1 MKKYLNWSYKMSYSL
16 KKTYENFEKEIRQL
30 NEIVNKL
37 ASRSVSM
44 ERDVH
49 IEGCFIRL
57 VVSWEIFIE
66 EYFLRCMCKAK
77 TRSNTDIKPINMPS
91 KNMNDAFRK
100 INKNRKDR
108 DKDFTDW
115 LDSNLIMQRVNDY
128 FRFNSRVH
136 WIYEAPDKLFE
147 LKVIRNAIAHRSVSA
162 VSKFQKYVKDQMGY
176 LASVDPTMA
185 SLLIQKKRNS
195 SELIFSI
202 LSNYFLDL
210 ATRLT
215 K

>member
-1 MKKYLNWSYKMSYSL
+1 MSYSL
-16 KKTYENFEKEIRQL
+16 KKTYESLEKEILQL
-30 NEIVNKL
+30 NAIVNKL
-37 ASRSVSM
+37 AVIPTSM
-44 ERDVH
+44 ERDVQ

-57 VVSWEIFIE
+57 VVSWETFIE

-77 TRSNTDIKPINMPS
+77 TRTNKEIKPISNPS
-91 KNMNDAFRK
+91 KTTNDAFKK

-115 LDSNLIMQRVNDY
+115 LDTTLITHRVNDY
-128 FRFNSRVH
+128 FRFNSRLH

-147 LKVIRNAIAHRSVSA
+147 LRIIRNAIAHRSVSA
-162 VSKFQKYVKDQMGY
+162 ISKFEKYVKDQMGY
-176 LASVDPTMA
+176 LASINPSMA

-195 SELIFSI
+195 PDLIFSI

-210 ATRLT
+210 ADRLT

>member
-1 MKKYLNWSYKMSYSL
+1 MSYSL
-16 KKTYENFEKEIRQL
+16 KKTYESFEKEILQL
-30 NEIVNKL
+30 NAIVNKL
-37 ASRSVSM
+37 AATPESM

-77 TRSNTDIKPINMPS
+77 TRTNKEIKPISNPS
-91 KNMNDAFRK
+91 KTINDAFKK

-115 LDSNLIMQRVNDY
+115 LDVNLITHRINDY
-128 FRFNSRVH
+128 FRFNSRLH

-147 LKVIRNAIAHRSVSA
+147 LRVIRNAIAHRSVSA
-162 VSKFQKYVKDQMGY
+162 ISKFEKYVKDQMGY
-176 LASVDPTMA
+176 LASINPSMA
-185 SLLIQKKRNS
+185 SLLIQRKRS
-195 SELIFSI
+195 SPDLIFSI
-202 LSNYFLDL
+202 LSNYFLNL
-210 ATRLT
+210 ADRLT

>member
-1 MKKYLNWSYKMSYSL
+1 MGYSL
-16 KKTYENFEKEIRQL
+16 KKTYESFEKEILQL
-30 NEIVNKL
+30 NAIVNKL
-37 ASRSVSM
+37 AITPASL

-77 TRSNTDIKPINMPS
+77 TRTNKEIKPISNPS
-91 KNMNDAFRK
+91 KTINDAFKK

-115 LDSNLIMQRVNDY
+115 LDSALITHRVNDY
-128 FRFNSRVH
+128 FRFNSRLH

-147 LKVIRNAIAHRSVSA
+147 LRVIRNAIAHRSVSA
-162 VSKFQKYVKDQMGY
+162 ISKFEKYVKDQMGY
-176 LASVDPTMA
+176 LASVNPSMA
-185 SLLIQKKRNS
+185 SLLIQRKRNS
-195 SELIFSI
+195 SDLIFSI

-210 ATRLT
+210 ADRLT

>member
-1 MKKYLNWSYKMSYSL
+1 MSYSL
-16 KKTYENFEKEIRQL
+16 KKTYESLEKEILQL
-30 NEIVNKL
+30 NAIVNKL
-37 ASRSVSM
+37 AVIPTSM

-57 VVSWEIFIE
+57 VVSWETFIE

-77 TRSNTDIKPINMPS
+77 TRTNKEIKPISNPS
-91 KNMNDAFRK
+91 KTTNDAFKK

-115 LDSNLIMQRVNDY
+115 LVTTLITHRVNDY
-128 FRFNSRVH
+128 FRFNSRLH

-147 LKVIRNAIAHRSVSA
+147 LRIIRNAIAHRSVSA
-162 VSKFQKYVKDQMGY
+162 ISKFEKYVKDQMGY
-176 LASVDPTMA
+176 LASINPSMA

-195 SELIFSI
+195 PDLIFSI

-210 ATRLT
+210 ADRLT

>member
-1 MKKYLNWSYKMSYSL
+1 MSYSL
-16 KKTYENFEKEIRQL
+16 KKTYESFEKEILQL
-30 NEIVNKL
+30 NAIVNKL
-37 ASRSVSM
+37 AITPESM

-77 TRSNTDIKPINMPS
+77 TRTNKEIKPISNPS
-91 KNMNDAFRK
+91 KNINDAFKK

-115 LDSNLIMQRVNDY
+115 LDTTLITHRVNDY
-128 FRFNSRVH
+128 FRFNSRLH

-147 LKVIRNAIAHRSVSA
+147 LKIIRNAIAHRSVSA
-162 VSKFQKYVKDQMGY
+162 ISKFEKYVKDQMGY
-176 LASVDPTMA
+176 LANINPSMA

-195 SELIFSI
+195 PDLIFSI

-210 ATRLT
+210 ADRLT

>member
-1 MKKYLNWSYKMSYSL
+1 MSYSL
-16 KKTYENFEKEIRQL
+16 KKTYESLEKEILQL
-30 NEIVNKL
+30 NAIVNKL
-37 ASRSVSM
+37 AVIPTSM

-57 VVSWEIFIE
+57 VVSWETFIE

-77 TRSNTDIKPINMPS
+77 TRTNKEIKPISNPS
-91 KNMNDAFRK
+91 KTTNDAFKK

-115 LDSNLIMQRVNDY
+115 LDTTLITHRVNDY
-128 FRFNSRVH
+128 FRFNSRLH

-147 LKVIRNAIAHRSVSA
+147 LRIIRNAIAHRSVSA
-162 VSKFQKYVKDQMGY
+162 ISKFEKYVKDLMGY
-176 LASVDPTMA
+176 LASINPSMA

-195 SELIFSI
+195 PDLIFSI

-210 ATRLT
+210 ADRLT

>member
-1 MKKYLNWSYKMSYSL
+1 MSYSL
-16 KKTYENFEKEIRQL
+16 KKTYESLEKEILQL
-30 NEIVNKL
+30 NAIVNRL
-37 ASRSVSM
+37 SITPESM

-77 TRSNTDIKPINMPS
+77 TRTNKEIKPISNPS
-91 KNMNDAFRK
+91 KNINDAFKK

-115 LDSNLIMQRVNDY
+115 LDSTLITHRVNDY
-128 FRFNSRVH
+128 FRFNSRLH

-147 LKVIRNAIAHRSVSA
+147 LKIIRNAIAHRSVSA
-162 VSKFQKYVKDQMGY
+162 ISKFEKYVKDQMGY
-176 LASVDPTMA
+176 LANINPSMA

-195 SELIFSI
+195 SDLIFSI

-210 ATRLT
+210 ADRLT

>member
-1 MKKYLNWSYKMSYSL
+1 MSYSL
-16 KKTYENFEKEIRQL
+16 KKTYESLEKEILQL
-30 NEIVNKL
+30 NAIVNKL
-37 ASRSVSM
+37 AVIPTSM

-57 VVSWEIFIE
+57 VVSWETFIE

-77 TRSNTDIKPINMPS
+77 TRTNKEIKPISNPS
-91 KNMNDAFRK
+91 KTTNDAFKK

-115 LDSNLIMQRVNDY
+115 LDTTLITHRVNDY
-128 FRFNSRVH
+128 FRFNSRLH

-147 LKVIRNAIAHRSVSA
+147 LRIIRNAIAHRSVSA
-162 VSKFQKYVKDQMGY
+162 ISKFEKYVKDQMGY
-176 LASVDPTMA
+176 LASINPSMA

-195 SELIFSI
+195 PDLIFSI

-210 ATRLT
+210 ADRLT